1 MSGSL
6 TASRAAL
13 IFALGVVLRASAGT
27 AQPFEHGLLWRLE
40 KPGAAPSWVYGTL
53 HSSDPRVTALPAP
66 VAGAF
71 AAARSFAMEIYLTD
85 VEGAA
90 FAEAT
95 QFDDGRR
102 LAPLLGEDAYGRLRE
117 LLGASAPP
125 EEVLARTKPWAAL
138 LRIDAARARSDG
150 PTLDRRL
157 YLSAR
162 ERRMTIL
169 GLEDLDEQV
178 AALDS
183 IPMPTQVAIVKHTLD
198 HLSEIEAQ
206 AEPAIR
212 AWLARDLAALA
223 DINAKIA
230 GRDAELA
237 RHYAALTHA
246 LIENRSVLMA
256 HRLFLPLAR
265 GGVFVAVGALHLYGR
280 KGLLALLSA
289 QGYRVRRVY

>member
-1 MSGSL
+1 M
-6 TASRAAL
+6 
-13 IFALGVVLRASAGT
+13 FALVLPANAAAA

-40 KPGAAPSWVYGTL
+40 KPGAAPSWVYGTF

-90 FAEAT
+90 FVEAT

-102 LAPLLGEDAYGRLRE
+102 LAPLLGEEAYGRLRE
-117 LLGASAPP
+117 LLGTSAPP

-150 PTLDRRL
+150 PTLDRQL
-157 YLSAR
+157 YLAAR
-162 ERRMTIL
+162 ERHMTIL

-178 AALDS
+178 AAFDG
-183 IPMPTQVAIVKHTLD
+183 IPMPTQVAIVKHTLG
-198 HLSEIEAQ
+198 HLTEIEAQ
-206 AEPAIR
+206 AEPAVR

-223 DINAKIA
+223 NINAKIA
-230 GRDAELA
+230 GRDADLA
-237 RHYAALTHA
+237 RHYAVLTHA
-246 LIENRSVLMA
+246 LVENRSVLMA

-265 GGVFVAVGALHLYGR
+265 GGVFVAVGALHLYGT

-289 QGYRVRRVY
+289 QGYRIQRVY

>member
-1 MSGSL
+1 MTGSV

-13 IFALGVVLRASAGT
+13 IFALVLLLPASAGA

-40 KPGAAPSWVYGTL
+40 KPGAATSWVYGTL
-53 HSSDPRVTALPAP
+53 HSSDPRVTALPSP

-117 LLGASAPP
+117 LLGARAPP

-138 LRIDAARARSDG
+138 LRIDAARAGSDG

-162 ERRMTIL
+162 ERHMTIL

-178 AALDS
+178 AALDG

-198 HLSEIEAQ
+198 HLPQIEAQ

-212 AWLARDLAALA
+212 A
-223 DINAKIA
+223 
-230 GRDAELA
+230 
-237 RHYAALTHA
+237 
-246 LIENRSVLMA
+246 
-256 HRLFLPLAR
+256 
-265 GGVFVAVGALHLYGR
+265 
-280 KGLLALLSA
+280 
-289 QGYRVRRVY
+289 